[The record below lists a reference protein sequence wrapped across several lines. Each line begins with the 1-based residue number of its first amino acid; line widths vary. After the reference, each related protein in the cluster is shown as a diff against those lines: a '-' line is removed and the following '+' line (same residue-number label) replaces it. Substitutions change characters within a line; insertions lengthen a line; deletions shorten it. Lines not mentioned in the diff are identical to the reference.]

1 MDANNVKLQRVTMHD
16 NEDKKQDEEEILMK
30 TEEVKHEEE
39 EEEDDEETVEPV
51 DLDDEQAVEID
62 TTSVEIPNIEVV
74 APAEVTPVKVT
85 PMPPP
90 QVRNLFSG
98 ILEGQTQEVVDVL
111 VRGTS
116 RHGSRDI
123 VKSDFAAS
131 NRRCSKDRDQH
142 DDNQHSSD
150 NDDDRQNDQ
159 NSDGTAGNSSHDL
172 AHDDRVLVER
182 IVSHGHTT
190 DWYDQH
196 FTEFCAVLSGE
207 AHITFDID
215 IDPDGDNEE
224 HETVSNNDDVG
235 KVDDQYKEIENHKDE
250 NGEKTIVNK
259 RDDDASKTETDDE
272 PKVDDRLTVKLGM
285 GDYVVIPAH
294 VRHRVSWTSSQK
306 PTVWIAVK
314 WCN

>member
-1 MDANNVKLQRVTMHD
+1 MDASNAKLQQRVTMHV
-16 NEDKKQDEEEILMK
+16 NEQKKIEQEERVEEGGDEEE
-30 TEEVKHEEE
+30 E
-39 EEEDDEETVEPV
+39 EETVEPV
-51 DLDDEQAVEID
+51 DLDDEHAVEVD
-62 TTSVEIPNIEVV
+62 VTSVEIPNIEV

-98 ILEGQTQEVVDVL
+98 IVEGQTQEVVDVL
-111 VRGTS
+111 VRGAS
-116 RHGSRDI
+116 RHASRDI
-123 VKSDFAAS
+123 VKSDFPAS
-131 NRRCSKDRDQH
+131 NRRSSKDHDRH
-142 DDNQHSSD
+142 DDDDHDDQDSD
-150 NDDDRQNDQ
+150 
-159 NSDGTAGNSSHDL
+159 SVAGNSSHDL
-172 AHDDRVLVER
+172 ADDDRVLIER

-215 IDPDGDNEE
+215 IDPDGENEE
-224 HETVSNNDDVG
+224 HGLASNNGDVG
-235 KVDDQYKEIENHKDE
+235 KVDQSKESENHKDE
-250 NGEKTIVNK
+250 NGDKSNVNK
-259 RDDDASKTETDDE
+259 GEAYKTENDDE
-272 PKVDDRLTVKLGM
+272 PNVDDRITVKLGM